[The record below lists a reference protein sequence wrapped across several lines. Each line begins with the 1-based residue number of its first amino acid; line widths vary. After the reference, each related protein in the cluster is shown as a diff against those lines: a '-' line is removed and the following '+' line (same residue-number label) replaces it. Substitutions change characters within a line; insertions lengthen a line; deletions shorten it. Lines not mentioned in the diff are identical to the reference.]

1 MAEIK
6 RIMVRVPADLHKAV
20 RIKAVK
26 EGRTVSEVIREFL
39 EEWVKGEPTEEEE
52 KSPE

>member
-1 MAEIK
+1 MEK
-6 RIMVRVPADLHKAV
+6 RIMIRLPKELH
-20 RIKAVK
+20 IAVK
-26 EGRTVSEVIREFL
+26 VKAAKEDKTVSEVIREFL